1 MPMVKDISLYKTKF
15 KDTEYDRDV
24 ETDKSIA
31 LIDKLERERSLG
43 LKEYKYLVENLNEE
57 VFEYISKKA
66 RILGD
71 ENYGKDIYLRGL
83 IEISNIC
90 KNDCY
95 YCGIRH
101 SNKNC
106 DRYRLSD
113 EEILECADEG
123 YRLGYRTFVMQ
134 GGEEI

>member
-1 MPMVKDISLYKTKF
+1 MPMAKDITLYKTKF

-71 ENYGKDIYLRGL
+71 ENYGKDIYLRGDIQTKTVTATASL
-83 IEISNIC
+83 M
-90 KNDCY
+90 K
-95 YCGIRH
+95 R
-101 SNKNC
+101 
-106 DRYRLSD
+106 
-113 EEILECADEG
+113 
-123 YRLGYRTFVMQ
+123 
-134 GGEEI
+134 